1 MRSIDFFAARRKL
14 ARQQKPIDSEFGT
27 LGLNLVHDLSSTI
40 TSLLLDIERL
50 RLDSQAIERAIQTAR
65 EQIAG
70 QETGRVNIGAEL
82 RRCMHDF
89 AERCEEKGIQFSVLV
104 QQECMV
110 VGNATKLQIVLNN
123 LVRNAIDAV
132 NGSPKPWV
140 QLRLKVTKEKILIE
154 VADNGQGI
162 PAKRKAKLFTPG
174 KTTKSEGH
182 LGVGLVLVQ
191 RIIERD
197 FGGTVQVT
205 SNAHGTC
212 FQLALAR

>member
-1 MRSIDFFAARRKL
+1 MRSINFFATRRKSRKQL
-14 ARQQKPIDSEFGT
+14 PANSDFGT
-27 LGLNLVHDLSSTI
+27 LGLNLVHDLSSSI

-65 EQIAG
+65 EQVTG
-70 QETGRVNIGAEL
+70 QETGRVNIGSEL
-82 RRCMHDF
+82 RRCVHDF
-89 AERCEEKGIQFSVLV
+89 SGRCEERGIQLSVLIRE
-104 QQECMV
+104 ECSV
-110 VGNATKLQIVLNN
+110 IGSAAKLQVVLNN

-132 NGSPKPWV
+132 GGNNEAWV
-140 QLRLKVTKEKILIE
+140 QLRLNMTTKHIIIE

-162 PAKRKAKLFTPG
+162 SERQKAQLFNLG
-174 KTTKSEGH
+174 KSTKSEGH

-197 FGGTVQVT
+197 FNGAVRVT
-205 SNAHGTC
+205 STTTGTC